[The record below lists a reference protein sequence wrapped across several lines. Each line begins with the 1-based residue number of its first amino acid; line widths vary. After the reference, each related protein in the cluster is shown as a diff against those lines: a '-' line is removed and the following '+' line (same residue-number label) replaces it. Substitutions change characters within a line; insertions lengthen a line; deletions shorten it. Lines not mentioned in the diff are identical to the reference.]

1 MMMNSSNGNMNPSSS
16 SSGPT
21 QSQGLKTYFKTPE
34 GRYKLQFEKS
44 HPAGLLQFNHG
55 KTVSLVFHSTPL
67 FLFLNFNFVYLFV
80 HNLFLFNCVSSF
92 FYLFLGFVFCFLYTS
107 IVSD

>member
-1 MMMNSSNGNMNPSSS
+1 MNCDDRSMMMNSSNGNMTPSSS
-16 SSGPT
+16 SSAPT

-55 KTVSLVFHSTPL
+55 KTVSLVFHSTSL
-67 FLFLNFNFVYLFV
+67 FLFLNFNLVYLFV
-80 HNLFLFNCVSSF
+80 TICFVQLCFFKFLISF
-92 FYLFLGFVFCFLYTS
+92 
-107 IVSD
+107 